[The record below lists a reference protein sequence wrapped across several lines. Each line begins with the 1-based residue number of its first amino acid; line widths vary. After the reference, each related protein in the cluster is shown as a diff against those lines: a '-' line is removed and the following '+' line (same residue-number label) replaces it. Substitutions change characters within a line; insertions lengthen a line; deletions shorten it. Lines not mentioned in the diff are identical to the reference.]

1 MQSVIML
8 CGIILSVI
16 MLNVVIL
23 RHGLTIDECHCAKW
37 HIFNVMLSGSM
48 LSVIMMN
55 VVWLSVFATW
65 PYHSLYTKLHEDL
78 LDFPSIHRLG
88 QKQLVVTNAL
98 AYYLPQE
105 KSKINL
111 AHCHT

>member
-1 MQSVIML
+1 M
-8 CGIILSVI
+8 CHILNI
-16 MLNVVIL
+16 
-23 RHGLTIDECHCAKW
+23 
-37 HIFNVMLSGSM
+37 MLSGSM

-65 PYHSLYTKLHEDL
+65 PYHSLYTKLQEDL

-88 QKQLVVTNAL
+88 QKLVLIIKAL

-105 KSKINL
+105 KS
-111 AHCHT
+111 